1 MPKRI
6 TRLTLK
12 PMLPFVPP
20 KNIVR
25 KIWGSADTVLFVF
38 AGASAEFALN
48 KAVDWLYF
56 TGRLPADPLARLFST
71 VVYAQKIV
79 FSDYDKAMAAI
90 DSITAIHKAVEEKR
104 GTQIPSWAYR
114 DVLFM
119 LVDYSVRAF
128 ELLDRKLTTA
138 EKEEI
143 FAVFHAIGSRMGID
157 GLPATFSEWFVMRT
171 QHLQQNLV
179 RSNLTMHLYQQYK
192 KHLGFARYLLLK
204 QVQVLLVPV
213 CVRRLLLLNNTTW
226 LWPVVQAYK
235 WSRIFQ
241 LDGFVK
247 KAILPREYKAQIA
260 GLDVNG

>member
-1 MPKRI
+1 MQ
-6 TRLTLK
+6 T
-12 PMLPFVPP
+12 FVPQ
-20 KNIVR
+20 NSIVR

-79 FSDYDKAMAAI
+79 FSDHDKAIAAI

-104 GTQIPSWAYR
+104 GSQIPAWAYR

-119 LVDYSVRAF
+119 LIDYSIRSF
-128 ELLDRKLTTA
+128 ELLDRKLTYA
-138 EKEEI
+138 EKEET
-143 FAVFHAIGSRMGID
+143 FAVFHAIGSRMGIEA
-157 GLPATFSEWFVMRT
+157 LPPTLNEWFVMRT
-171 QHLQQNLV
+171 KHLQQNLLC
-179 RSNLTMHLYQQYK
+179 SNLTLHLYQQYK
-192 KHLGFARYLLLK
+192 KHLGFARYFLLK

-213 CVRRLLLLNNTTW
+213 CVRRLLLLNNTPW

-235 WSRIFQ
+235 CSSVLK
-241 LDGFVK
+241 LDGVIK
-247 KAILPREYKAQIA
+247 KAILPREYSLQIQ
-260 GLDVNG
+260 GLDIG